1 MPAIVPIVEGQSEK
15 ESVPILLRR
24 LLDRWQTHD
33 IQVSRPFRVK
43 RTQVVREGELE
54 RAVKQAVRDREG
66 AAAVLVLLGV
76 DNDCP
81 ADLGPRLLQRASR
94 ATNLPVAVFL
104 ARMEFEAWFLGAKE
118 SLRGNRGIR
127 KDAASP
133 PDPEAVA
140 GAKERLSRNMDRQR
154 YLEGDDQPAFAQA
167 FDIDA
172 AGRRCPSFGRFV
184 RKVRGLVEEIHSRR

>member
-33 IQVSRPFRVK
+33 IQVARPFRVK

-54 RAVKQAVRDREG
+54 RAVQQAVRDREG
-66 AAAVLVLLGV
+66 AAAVLVLLDA

-81 ADLGPRLLQRASR
+81 AVLGPRLLQRASS
-94 ATNLPVAVFL
+94 ATHLPVAVVL
-104 ARMEFEAWFLGAKE
+104 ATMEFEAWLLGAKE
-118 SLRGNRGIR
+118 SLRGSRGIR
-127 KDAASP
+127 EDVVSP
-133 PDPEAVA
+133 ADPEAVA
-140 GAKERLSRNMDRQR
+140 GAKERLSRNMDRRR
-154 YLEGDDQPAFAQA
+154 YLEVDDQPAFAQA

-172 AGRRCPSFGRFV
+172 ASRRCPSFDRFV
-184 RKVRGLVEEIHSRR
+184 KQVRGLVAEIHRRR